1 MDVSSMSKEQIEV
14 AVNALVDRLFGE
26 PVYGLKARPEGVF
39 RQFAFQ
45 LKTELQTAIARTEQL
60 TEKAQQS
67 LGSWGSLAT
76 VLGSHAGWLCEQW
89 AKQTKEL
96 LLESAGVK
104 GVLAETRDTLDEI
117 QKLLSEARPEILAI
131 LRSYRRDRLA
141 AAALQGMLAGGRTIL
156 NTSEIAAKE
165 ASYLLQVLGKLDQ

>member
-1 MDVSSMSKEQIEV
+1 MDVSSMSKAQIET

-26 PVYGLKARPEGVF
+26 PYFGPERRPEGVF
-39 RQFAFQ
+39 RQYVFQ
-45 LKTELQTAIARTEQL
+45 LKMELQTAIARTEKL
-60 TEKAQQS
+60 TETAQQS
-67 LGSWGSLAT
+67 WGSWGSLAT

-96 LLESAGVK
+96 LLESTGVK
-104 GVLAETRDTLDEI
+104 GVLTETRDTLDEI
-117 QKLLSEARPEILAI
+117 QKILSEARPEILAI

-141 AAALQGMLAGGRTIL
+141 AAALQGMLAGGRPIL

-165 ASYLLQVLGKLDQ
+165 ASYLLQVLDH